1 MTTNLT
7 ARFPLAVWATGLL
20 TLFIGLG
27 VSGQTLEQRIEDMNR
42 REARAAERAQAEA
55 DAAAPDLRINERLA
69 TSINFEVSEMRARD
83 ALERWSA
90 AAQVP
95 LAIDW
100 GSMEF
105 QGVDAKQPVVVELE
119 AVPAEVVLLVLM
131 DSMSEEIDF
140 VAEAHDWGVQLRTRP
155 EANEDVATRVYDVRD
170 LLADVPDF
178 TDAPSLSLTDALSNT
193 NSGGGGSG
201 GGIFDIEEH
210 SDEDR
215 PLTRRERGELL
226 IQLVRD
232 TIEPDL
238 WIEHGGEFSKI
249 RYRDG
254 KMIVRAPLYV
264 HLQIGREALR

>member
-100 GSMEF
+100 GSMGF

-155 EANEDVATRVYDVRD
+155 EANEDVTTRVYDVRD